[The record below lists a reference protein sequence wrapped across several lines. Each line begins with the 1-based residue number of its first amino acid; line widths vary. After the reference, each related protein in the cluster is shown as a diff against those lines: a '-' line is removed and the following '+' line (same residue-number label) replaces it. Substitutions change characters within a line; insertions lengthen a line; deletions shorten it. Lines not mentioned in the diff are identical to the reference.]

1 MTTTAAY
8 LAMDHTHFIPESLA
22 LDVATTAALSAS
34 NRAVLRLP
42 GPWAMVLQ
50 PVPLT
55 AVRADDAELESLLDG
70 EQVPGTGHA
79 VLGGVLAAHPDHTL
93 DTTLG
98 LVLVTSVHAQRGR
111 LWYLQPAAY
120 GDHGAGRL
128 LYSYAAQLAFAKRRK
143 APAPPAQERG
153 KPGSVN
159 ALKRLAKHPDAR
171 AGALHRMNLLDYTP
185 PPAEPRSPADP
196 TSGSGAE
203 LGVRHVAPRQLDGEH
218 THRKVPATRRTTSSA
233 RSTRTARSKA

>member
-1 MTTTAAY
+1 
-8 LAMDHTHFIPESLA
+8 
-22 LDVATTAALSAS
+22 
-34 NRAVLRLP
+34 
-42 GPWAMVLQ
+42 MVLHE
-50 PVPLT
+50 PVPLA
-55 AVRADDAELESLLDG
+55 AVQADDEELETLLDG

-128 LYSYAAQLAFAKRRK
+128 LYSYAAQLAFAKWRK

-159 ALKRLAKHPDAR
+159 AFKRLAKHPDAR

-185 PPAEPRSPADP
+185 HPAEPRPP
-196 TSGSGAE
+196 GRPGQRLRGGT
-203 LGVRHVAPRQLDGEH
+203 GVRHVAPRQLDGEH
-218 THRKVPATRRTTSSA
+218 AHRNPRRE
-233 RSTRTARSKA
+233 